1 MKKIFTASIFALSIL
16 ALPIAQS
23 LAQDPPPPIN
33 EKNVLDHLDEINA
46 WQKSILSIDTAAN
59 NSLEKLLKDT
69 LERSS
74 TKVLKHGFEF
84 ARAEA
89 ITLTMEKS
97 AAPIVEDP
105 DSAQAKIKQATAD
118 VVKRISE
125 LQTQQKALEAQIKRT
140 ARRAQ
145 APLLIQ
151 REKIAGELK
160 IALARQDLL
169 KSVVTLY
176 TDQSNDEESNVLDKI
191 NNLSSTLP
199 PVVQDNIKKVTSP
212 APSTTSITNILPIMP
227 QTAAAP
233 ADNTEETPAVSH
245 GIIGISSDMID
256 LYRKK
261 KEIDA
266 IVTETNNLMENN
278 QKLVDSL
285 RTTLQ
290 NAVKSGNEMATAL
303 NSADKATIN
312 QQRANIDTFVD
323 NFKQLST
330 AVAPL
335 ARINFWL
342 DASKKDL
349 KEWRDS
355 LDEQMKHLSR
365 SLLLQLAFLAFAI
378 IVPLGISEAVRRAI
392 GTYVHDSK
400 RQRQLNIARRI
411 LFAVVIF
418 LIILLNFVSEF
429 SSIATFAGFLTAG
442 IAVALQNIILS
453 VVAHF
458 FFFGR
463 FGVRVGDRVTIKDV
477 TGEVVQVGIT
487 RLYLME
493 LGGPDAELYPT
504 GRIVA
509 FPNSILFQNEPFTK
523 QISGA
528 DYSWQEITFILDP
541 SSDYQLANKKL
552 NEAVN
557 IVYAQYHDVME
568 SQKQAMTRSTHL
580 DVNMPAPKGFL
591 NFSDAGLALII
602 RYPIQ
607 TDHIAE
613 INQRVTNALLDAIGK
628 EPSLKLLS
636 SNPPKIVS
644 IDHD

>member
-1 MKKIFTASIFALSIL
+1 MKKIFTPFVALLLL
-16 ALPIAQS
+16 AAPITIAIAQDS
-23 LAQDPPPPIN
+23 VPPIN
-33 EKNVLDHLDEINA
+33 EKDVLDHLDEINT
-46 WQKSILSIDTAAN
+46 WQKSILAIDTTAN
-59 NSLEKLLKDT
+59 NSLEKLLKET

-74 TKVLKHGFEF
+74 AKVVKHGFEF
-84 ARAEA
+84 ARTEA
-89 ITLTMEKS
+89 ITLASQKKPVTT
-97 AAPIVEDP
+97 VEDP
-105 DSAQAKIKQATAD
+105 NTPQSRIKKATAD
-118 VVKRISE
+118 VVTRIDE
-125 LQTQQKALEAQIKRT
+125 LQKQQKVLETQIRRT
-140 ARRAQ
+140 PRRLQ
-145 APLLIQ
+145 SSLLIQ

-169 KSVVTLY
+169 QSVATMY
-176 TDQSNDEESNVLDKI
+176 SDQNNSESSVLDKI

-199 PVVQDNIKKVTSP
+199 PTVQDNIKKVAAP
-212 APSTTSITNILPIMP
+212 AAATTSITNILPIMP
-227 QTAAAP
+227 QSSDAAPDAAA
-233 ADNTEETPAVSH
+233 TTPKSSH

-256 LYRKK
+256 LFRKK
-261 KEIDA
+261 KEIDT
-266 IVTETNNLMENN
+266 IVTETNALMDNN
-278 QKLVDSL
+278 QRLVSSL

-290 NAVKSGNEMATAL
+290 DAVKSGNEMAAAL
-303 NSADKATIN
+303 NSADKETITL
-312 QQRANIDTFVD
+312 QRANIDTFVD

-355 LDEQMKHLSR
+355 LDEQMTHLSR
-365 SLLLQLAFLAFAI
+365 SLLLQLAFLVFAI
-378 IVPLGISEAVRRAI
+378 VVPLGISEAVRRAI
-392 GTYVHDSK
+392 HTYVHDSK

-442 IAVALQNIILS
+442 VAVALQNIILS

-463 FGVRVGDRVTIKDV
+463 FGVRVGDRVTVKDI

-557 IVYAQYHDVME
+557 IVYSQYHDVME

-591 NFSDAGLALII
+591 NFTDSGLALII